1 VAQRSKI
8 LIVDDEPLNVDYLE
22 QELED
27 SGYDTISATNGQEA
41 LDKVRAEPPDLILLD
56 VMMPV
61 MDGISVCR
69 ALKGNED
76 TRLIPIVI
84 MTALDGI
91 EDRIQGIEAGADDF
105 LTKPVNDRELL
116 ARIQTTLKLKH
127 TVDRKIGELRR
138 IKDHLAHFV
147 PEAVRQMVTAGADA
161 VALEKQQ
168 RDISA
173 LFVDISGYTQLSEQL
188 PVEIVNALVE
198 RYFSAFLDLISD
210 AGGDIHET
218 AGDGFV
224 AIFYGEETQTHPIR
238 SVEAALALLNTTRM
252 LAKENIDS
260 PLAIHMG
267 MSSGIALVG
276 AARFEGLRRSRW
288 VFSATGSVINLAAR
302 LAAVAQPG
310 QIIVCPEAARRLGQ
324 RFQLQNLGSE
334 LLKNIAQPVDIHLIL
349 ERH

>member
-1 VAQRSKI
+1 MGQRSKI
-8 LIVDDEPLNVDYLE
+8 LIVDDETLNVDYLE

-41 LDKVRAEPPDLILLD
+41 LDIVKRDPPDLILLD

-61 MDGISVCR
+61 MDGITVCR

-84 MTALDGI
+84 MTALDGL
-91 EDRIQGIEAGADDF
+91 ENRIRGIEAGADDF

-116 ARIQTTLKLKH
+116 ARIQTALKLKH

-138 IKDHLAHFV
+138 IKDHLVHFV
-147 PEAVRQMVTAGADA
+147 PEAVKQMIAAGPDA
-161 VALEKQQ
+161 TGLEKQQ

-173 LFVDISGYTQLSEQL
+173 LFVDISGYTRLSEEL
-188 PVEIVNALVE
+188 PVEVVNTLVE

-224 AIFYGEETQTHPIR
+224 AIFYDEESHTHTIK
-238 SVEAALALLNTTRM
+238 SADAALALLNVTRT
-252 LAKENIDS
+252 LAKENVGS
-260 PLAIHMG
+260 ALAIHMG

-349 ERH
+349 ESA